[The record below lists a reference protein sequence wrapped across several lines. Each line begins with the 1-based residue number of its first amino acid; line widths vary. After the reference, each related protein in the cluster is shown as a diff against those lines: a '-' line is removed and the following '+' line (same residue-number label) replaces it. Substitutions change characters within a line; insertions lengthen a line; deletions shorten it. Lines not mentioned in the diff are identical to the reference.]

1 VLAEPVQQRIM
12 ELTVPAD
19 RMVAGHDFYPTGVTR
34 HGVFAAA
41 PEPLT
46 ITERV
51 AAYEAEG
58 AAWHSRYRR
67 EFWVAETSNLSL
79 PVSQQQAWLAELSA
93 GLDRMGAAGL
103 PVRGVCWYSR
113 GDQFDWD
120 TALAEPVGTVTEVGL
135 FDAARRPR
143 PVAAAYAALAART
156 AR

>member
-1 VLAEPVQQRIM
+1 
-12 ELTVPAD
+12 
-19 RMVAGHDFYPTGVTR
+19 
-34 HGVFAAA
+34 
-41 PEPLT
+41 
-46 ITERV
+46 
-51 AAYEAEG
+51 
-58 AAWHSRYRR
+58 
-67 EFWVAETSNLSL
+67 
-79 PVSQQQAWLAELSA
+79 
-93 GLDRMGAAGL
+93 MGAAGL